1 MMTLN
6 ANKQKLYYAN
16 QDKIVPIYETD
27 EDGNIIYYE
36 DSDGNE
42 YPLETGMTKVVYGEP
57 VEFKGNITM
66 SGGEAVAQEFG
77 IDVSAYDAI
86 LITSNDLIPIDET
99 SLIWFESEVVYK
111 NEEEKIPDEFSADY
125 KVLAVKPSLNVSKY
139 ILGRRVK

>member
-42 YPLETGMTKVVYGEP
+42 YPLETGVTKVVYGEP
-57 VEFKGNITM
+57 VEFKGNIAL
-66 SGGEAVAQEFG
+66 SSSGEAQSVEYG
-77 IDVSAYDAI
+77 LDMSSYSSVLVLDKG
-86 LITSNDLIPIDET
+86 LIPLKES
-99 SLIWFESEVVYK
+99 SLIWYE
-111 NEEEKIPDEFSADY
+111 NEPRNDKDGNVDEESADY
-125 KVLAVKPSLNVSKY
+125 RVVKVSPSINVDKYLLEKVVK
-139 ILGRRVK
+139 

>member
-42 YPLETGMTKVVYGEP
+42 YPLESGTKVVYGEP
-57 VEFKGNITM
+57 VEFKGNIAL
-66 SGGEAVAQEFG
+66 SSSGEAQSVEYG
-77 IDVSAYDAI
+77 LDMSSYSAVLVLDRE
-86 LITSNDLIPIDET
+86 LIPLKES
-99 SLIWFESEVVYK
+99 SLIWYE
-111 NEEEKIPDEFSADY
+111 NEPRNDKDGNVDEESADY
-125 KVLAVKPSLNVSKY
+125 RVVKVSPSINVDKYLLEKVVK
-139 ILGRRVK
+139 

>member
-42 YPLETGMTKVVYGEP
+42 YPLETGVTKVVYGEP
-57 VEFKGNITM
+57 VEFKGNIAL
-66 SGGEAVAQEFG
+66 SSSGEAQSVEYG
-77 IDVSAYDAI
+77 LDMSSYSSVLVLDKG
-86 LITSNDLIPIDET
+86 LIPLKES
-99 SLIWFESEVVYK
+99 SLIWHE
-111 NEEEKIPDEFSADY
+111 NEPRNDKDGNVDEESADY
-125 KVLAVKPSLNVSKY
+125 RVVKVSPSINVDKYLLEKVVK
-139 ILGRRVK
+139 

>member
-6 ANKQKLYYAN
+6 INKQKMYYAN

-57 VEFKGNITM
+57 VEFKGNIAL
-66 SGGEAVAQEFG
+66 SSSGEAQSVEYG
-77 IDVSAYDAI
+77 LDMSSYSAVLVLDRE
-86 LITSNDLIPIDET
+86 LIPLKES
-99 SLIWFESEVVYK
+99 SLIWYE
-111 NEEEKIPDEFSADY
+111 NEPRNDKDGNVDEESADY
-125 KVLAVKPSLNVSKY
+125 RVVKVSPSINVDKYLLEKVVK
-139 ILGRRVK
+139 

>member
-42 YPLETGMTKVVYGEP
+42 YPLETGITKIVYGEP
-57 VEFKGNITM
+57 VEFKGNIAL
-66 SGGEAVAQEFG
+66 SSSGEAQSVEYG
-77 IDVSAYDAI
+77 LDMSSYSSVLVLDKG
-86 LITSNDLIPIDET
+86 LIPLKES
-99 SLIWFESEVVYK
+99 SLIWYE
-111 NEEEKIPDEFSADY
+111 NEPRNDKDGNVDEESADY
-125 KVLAVKPSLNVSKY
+125 RVVKVSPSINVDKYLLEKVVK
-139 ILGRRVK
+139 

>member
-1 MMTLN
+1 MTLN

-57 VEFKGNITM
+57 VEFKGNIAL
-66 SGGEAVAQEFG
+66 SSSGEAQSVEYG
-77 IDVSAYDAI
+77 LDMSSYSSVLVLDKG
-86 LITSNDLIPIDET
+86 LIPLKES
-99 SLIWFESEVVYK
+99 SLIWYE
-111 NEEEKIPDEFSADY
+111 NEPRNDKDGNVDEESADY
-125 KVLAVKPSLNVSKY
+125 RVVKVSPSINVDKYLLEKVVK
-139 ILGRRVK
+139 

>member
-57 VEFKGNITM
+57 VEFKGNIAL
-66 SGGEAVAQEFG
+66 SSSGEAQSVEYG
-77 IDVSAYDAI
+77 LDMSSYSAVLVLDRE
-86 LITSNDLIPIDET
+86 LIPLKES
-99 SLIWFESEVVYK
+99 SLIWYE
-111 NEEEKIPDEFSADY
+111 NEPRNDKDGNVDEESADY
-125 KVLAVKPSLNVSKY
+125 RVVKVSPSINVDKYLLEKVVK
-139 ILGRRVK
+139 

>member
-57 VEFKGNITM
+57 VEFKGNIALS
-66 SGGEAVAQEFG
+66 SGGEAQSVEYG
-77 IDVSAYDAI
+77 LDMSSYSAVLVLDRE
-86 LITSNDLIPIDET
+86 LIPLKES
-99 SLIWFESEVVYK
+99 SLIWYE
-111 NEEEKIPDEFSADY
+111 NEPRNDKDGNVDEESADY
-125 KVLAVKPSLNVSKY
+125 RVVKVSPSINIDKYLLEKVVK
-139 ILGRRVK
+139 